1 MMTACADGPATQEDR
16 VDMPN
21 LPHLRDDRE
30 FSLGVFSPD
39 LQETPVGKPRS
50 PRLVVFSCVCLAVLA
65 LGLTYTVMQPAE
77 YQATTRLEIT
87 PASATPAP
95 ADDTA
100 GAKTGADTG
109 GGTARGPRSFLTEVQ
124 VLTSRPLIEEVV
136 ERLSKSGGLPP
147 DIGSDPVDAV
157 RHMLSTETVEGTE
170 VVLLRAEGPQRQ
182 FLAQLVNSLTSV
194 YQKHLATAYEKSTG
208 SGVDQLRDSVQALDE
223 KVAAKRQEVEAFRS
237 TNDIVSTERD
247 ENQLLSAAKGLATAL
262 NEAKSKLAA
271 AEGQL
276 RAVRDAASAGQG
288 LVAAKDNPTVAD
300 LERRASQLRE
310 ELHDLL
316 QRFTPQYLD
325 LDPDA
330 KAKRARLDNLE
341 QQIKT
346 ERAAGQRA
354 AVAEAEGKVTAA
366 REATEQLQQQ
376 INENK
381 NAVQTFMARFG
392 EFKAMQE
399 DLTHLEQLH
408 RAASDRL
415 ARLEASDSE
424 VAPQVEILEAA
435 NVPQLPW
442 RPLYAR
448 GAGISL
454 GVASIKG
461 APRQL
466 RHIRRFE
473 DFHLGSDLAVA
484 GFQSRQAVRSGAV
497 QLFEMREILLHR
509 LEFAKTRH
517 EGLHCIFV
525 FIDLL
530 LQLLGGF
537 AGGGHFS
544 FRFGNRGS
552 LTGSALRFDLLFEVV
567 EPRSLGFCVRVQIQ
581 ILRCEPLQEIMQL
594 LAQLRGAP
602 FQICDGR
609 VVLGGDEP
617 LARRSGVP
625 YRAQLSLG
633 RSQLALGL
641 IEGGGEAFCCGQ
653 QLVLVS
659 LSRDDI
665 VGRPECL
672 YLLPFRRHFFV
683 QGLNRV
689 AQLVDTASRRFLVS
703 SR

>member
-448 GAGISL
+448 DAGISL
-454 GVASIKG
+454 GVAVALGFLAVWLVEFFSRPEPETAAAGRQPWWPVAVGRGTEASSPPLLTAEAARLPAPDPLPRELTDAEIAALLRAANDDGRLIVTALLSGFNAEEIVALDWDQIDLDAGTIRVSGESARALPLNDPLRQLITAHRALQPQAAGVVLRSPSGGPLPLDDIGSLVMYAAYDAGIEG
-461 APRQL
+461 ADEVTPRTLRHTYLAYLLRQGIRFADIGRTVGRLPQQELAAYMRFAPIQPRQP
-466 RHIRRFE
+466 
-473 DFHLGSDLAVA
+473 
-484 GFQSRQAVRSGAV
+484 
-497 QLFEMREILLHR
+497 
-509 LEFAKTRH
+509 LEQI
-517 EGLHCIFV
+517 E
-525 FIDLL
+525 
-530 LQLLGGF
+530 
-537 AGGGHFS
+537 
-544 FRFGNRGS
+544 
-552 LTGSALRFDLLFEVV
+552 LTLPALRDMT
-567 EPRSLGFCVRVQIQ
+567 G
-581 ILRCEPLQEIMQL
+581 
-594 LAQLRGAP
+594 
-602 FQICDGR
+602 
-609 VVLGGDEP
+609 
-617 LARRSGVP
+617 
-625 YRAQLSLG
+625 
-633 RSQLALGL
+633 
-641 IEGGGEAFCCGQ
+641 
-653 QLVLVS
+653 
-659 LSRDDI
+659 
-665 VGRPECL
+665 
-672 YLLPFRRHFFV
+672 
-683 QGLNRV
+683 
-689 AQLVDTASRRFLVS
+689 
-703 SR
+703 